1 MTQDRAPSPNPD
13 AQGRKAWLAQ
23 LEALIAT
30 GDFAGAERGLADAA
44 DPSAETRIRV
54 AWGRALAA
62 KGDLAGAEAQ
72 FARAAALAPRSPD
85 VQAELGLVQLKLGLA
100 EEAAERFAQV
110 LSLAPR
116 HISSLINRGTALK
129 ALGRMDEAEAS
140 YRGALQVEPGHAAAV
155 RNLCILLTLTER
167 HADALKAADR
177 ALSRARTPEAFI
189 ARGDAHYGLG
199 RFEDA
204 LTSYLQASKLASDP
218 YETMI
223 KQGLARTA
231 LRQYPEALAL
241 LDQAVALRP
250 ADHLAYHRRAP
261 ARLVT
266 HDFEGGWKDYEY
278 RWENDLFR
286 SASAAMV
293 SPQVRQH
300 LHLRLS
306 VDDLRGQRVL
316 LVGEQGI
323 GDQVMFASMIP
334 DLVKVAA
341 SVTCVCDDR
350 LVSLFSNAFPG
361 VSFTGPLS
369 ANLSRSAFDRVVA
382 MGSLGHVFRN
392 RIEDFPGEAY
402 LRPRDEACERW
413 AARLGP
419 RPQGLRIGISWRGGT
434 PSTERA
440 TRSLA
445 LTDFAPLL
453 DLPACE
459 AVSLQ
464 YGDAREEVAAVN
476 AGLKTPIRI
485 FPAAEIDDFEA
496 LSGLISNLDMVVS
509 VQTSVVHLTGALG
522 KEALVMV
529 PYNPIWRYGAS
540 GSAMPWYRSVRL
552 FRQPR
557 PQAWEPVIAQVVDA
571 VGARLSR

>member
-1 MTQDRAPSPNPD
+1 MTQD
-13 AQGRKAWLAQ
+13 
-23 LEALIAT
+23 LESALK
-30 GDFAGAERGLADAA
+30 R
-44 DPSAETRIRV
+44 
-54 AWGRALAA
+54 LAA
-62 KGDLAGAEAQ
+62 QVAQ
-72 FARAAALAPRSPD
+72 APRNPNLR
-85 VQAELGLVQLKLGLA
+85 AELALVQLKLGRA
-100 EEAAERFAQV
+100 EEAEANFAQV
-110 LSLAPR
+110 LRIAPR
-116 HISSLINRGTALK
+116 HTSSLINRGSALK
-129 ALGRMDEAEAS
+129 ALGRLDEAEAS
-140 YRGALQVEPGHAAAV
+140 YRAALQVEPGHGAAL
-155 RNLCILLTLTER
+155 RNLCILFTLMER
-167 HADALKAADR
+167 HADALEAADR
-177 ALSRARTPEAFI
+177 ALARTRSPEGFI
-189 ARGDAHYGLG
+189 SRGDALYGLG
-199 RFEDA
+199 RFGEA
-204 LTSYLQASKLASDP
+204 LESYLQASQLAADP
-218 YETMI
+218 YETLI
-223 KQGLARTA
+223 KEGLARTA

-261 ARLVT
+261 MRLVT
-266 HDFEGGWKDYEY
+266 HDFEGGWKDYES

-286 SASAAMV
+286 STSAAMV

-306 VDDLRGQRVL
+306 VEDLRGQRVL

-334 DLVKVAA
+334 DLAKVAA

-350 LVSLFSNAFPG
+350 LVRLFSNAFPG
-361 VSFTGPLS
+361 VSFSGPLT

-392 RIEDFPGEAY
+392 RVEDFPGEAY
-402 LRPRDEACERW
+402 LRPRDEVCERW

-419 RPQGLRIGISWRGGT
+419 RPQGLRIGVSWRGGT

-445 LTDFAPLL
+445 LADFAPLL
-453 DLPACE
+453 DLPGCE

-476 AGLKTPIRI
+476 ASLRTPIRI

-571 VGARLSR
+571 VGMRLNR